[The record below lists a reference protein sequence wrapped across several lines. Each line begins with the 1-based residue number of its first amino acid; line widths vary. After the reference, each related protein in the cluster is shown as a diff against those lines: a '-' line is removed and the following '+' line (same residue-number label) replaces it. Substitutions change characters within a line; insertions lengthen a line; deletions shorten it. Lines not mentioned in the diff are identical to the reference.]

1 MCSGWTPFFLLSLG
15 EPSKKIYILSG
26 HATPPTPL
34 GLNNRHMSK
43 NVSFFMYTIISF
55 WNLRDYKKT
64 QAFFYLPQKTYIS

>member
-1 MCSGWTPFFLLSLG
+1 M
-15 EPSKKIYILSG
+15 
-26 HATPPTPL
+26 HPPTLL